1 MDNHV
6 EGVPL
11 VNIPKTRTRWAEQQT
26 ERFLARP
33 FISEFVFRSPQKL
46 DGFRG
51 IQKEV
56 ADLLVVHKGTGLLVS
71 QKAQEDPDTRDDRR
85 NEFWVLKNTRG
96 ALSQLIGALRSP
108 GTPFWCDHPR
118 RGRVD
123 FPTGLP
129 PIAHGVV
136 IVETFRPVDLQAVA
150 ADLPLKY
157 GDTPIAYLSI
167 NDFLNLT
174 TNLRSIP
181 ELFAYLDARR
191 ELPDVALRRVGNEQV
206 LLEYYLLHQR
216 FTSCSGHEQAVQTLK
231 ERSDELEA
239 LLERLAEH
247 HYYSSRLEHV
257 ADALAIRS
265 STCVEGISP
274 ELMAKFDPPETR
286 QNYLRMQAILTD
298 LSLRERAELG
308 RQFHAVVLNIEDCS
322 QGYAQASAHLDSKP
336 DWVFVFGSS
345 KGWDRSKLL
354 SLVEPTMRAAL
365 AFYKKPHCM
374 IVIDRDGAGYEVAVT
389 RADAV
394 FVASPADVWNGEK
407 IFGRLRST
415 SRIAEGF

>member
-1 MDNHV
+1 MNK
-6 EGVPL
+6 
-11 VNIPKTRTRWAEQQT
+11 PKTRTRWAEHQT
-26 ERFLARP
+26 ELLLAKP
-33 FISEFVFRSPQKL
+33 FISEFVFRSPQRL

-56 ADLLVVHKGTGLLVS
+56 ADLLIVHQGTGLLVS
-71 QKAQEDPDTRDDRR
+71 QKAQEDPESRDERR
-85 NEFWVLKNTRG
+85 NEFWVLKNAKG
-96 ALSQLIGALRSP
+96 ALSQLVGALRSP

-123 FPTGLP
+123 FPAGLP

-136 IVETFRPVDLQAVA
+136 IVETFRPVNLQAAA
-150 ADLPLKY
+150 ADLPLNY
-157 GDTPIAYLSI
+157 ADIPIAYLSI

-174 TNLRSIP
+174 VNLRSIP

-191 ELPDVALRRVGNEQV
+191 ELPDAALRLVGNEQV
-206 LLEYYLLHQR
+206 LLEYYLLHRQ
-216 FTSCSGHEQAVQTLK
+216 FTTCSGHEQAIQTL
-231 ERSDELEA
+231 EGRWDELDA
-239 LLERLAEH
+239 LLERMAEH
-247 HYYSSRLEHV
+247 HYYSSLLEHV

-265 STCVEGISP
+265 STCVEGLSE
-274 ELMAKFDPPETR
+274 ELTAKFDPPETR

-308 RQFHAVVLNIEDCS
+308 RQFQAVILNLEDCS
-322 QGYAQASAHLDSKP
+322 QGYSQASAQLDSKP

-345 KGWDRSKLL
+345 KGRERSKLL
-354 SLVEPTMRAAL
+354 SLLEPTMGAAL

-394 FVASPADVWNGEK
+394 LVSSSADVRNGEK